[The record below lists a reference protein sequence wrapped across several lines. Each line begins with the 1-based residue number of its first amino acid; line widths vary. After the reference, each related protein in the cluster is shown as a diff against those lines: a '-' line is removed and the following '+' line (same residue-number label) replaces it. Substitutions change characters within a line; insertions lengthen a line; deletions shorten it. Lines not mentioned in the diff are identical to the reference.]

1 MESVLLIA
9 VLGMLVY
16 FMIRNNRKQRKTQEE
31 LTEKLKPGANV
42 MTTFGLFATVVE
54 IDDDTNIAKVDA
66 GNGVILSLHRQ
77 TLTKVV
83 DEEADVE
90 PENEV
95 DEATAEATERPAKDN
110 T

>member
-77 TLTKVV
+77 TLTRVV
-83 DEEADVE
+83 DEEADAE

-95 DEATAEATERPAKDN
+95 DEAAAEPTERPAKDN
-110 T
+110 S

>member
-1 MESVLLIA
+1 METVLLIA

-16 FMIRNNRKQRKTQEE
+16 FMFRNSRKQRRTQEE

-54 IDDDTNIAKVDA
+54 IDDDTNVAKVDA

-83 DEEADVE
+83 EEEADVE
-90 PENEV
+90 PENAA
-95 DEATAEATERPAKDN
+95 DQAGSEATERPAKDKS
-110 T
+110 

>member
-77 TLTKVV
+77 TLTRVV
-83 DEEADVE
+83 DEEADAE

-95 DEATAEATERPAKDN
+95 DEAAAEPTERPAKDN